1 MNPMTD
7 LLAQLENH
15 LRELLEEHEAMAAML
30 RLKREALKR
39 AQPQVVND
47 CTNRE
52 NKHVQ
57 RIGEIEKQ
65 RQRVVAALT
74 QVIVPQARQPLS
86 LGQIAERSDEPMRG
100 RLLVL
105 QQKLHQTMREIQ
117 RESAVTRTAME
128 GLLHHVQGIVQSIV
142 QNVGGGGTYSRRGQ
156 VSVAGATVS
165 SFNATA

>member
-1 MNPMTD
+1 MTAKSD
-7 LLAQLENH
+7 QMKQLENH
-15 LRELLEEHEAMAAML
+15 LRDLLDEHESML
-30 RLKREALKR
+30 TLIKRKRDGLKR

-52 NKHVQ
+52 NRHVQ

-74 QVIVPQARQPLS
+74 QVIVPQAPQPLS
-86 LGQIAERSDEPMRG
+86 LGQIAEHASEPTRG

-105 QQKLHQTMREIQ
+105 QKRLHETMQAIQ
-117 RESAVTRTAME
+117 RESSITRRAME
-128 GLLHHVQGIVQSIV
+128 GLLNHVQGIVQSIV
-142 QNVGGGGTYSRRGQ
+142 QNVGGGGTYCRRGQ
-156 VSVAGATVS
+156 VSAAGARVS